1 MDIKK
6 LLVGINVDFFWF
18 FLLACFLS
26 YTCWNCW
33 FSKHLGADFN
43 RNFLICRT
51 VCSLGITICCHL
63 IVFFVSRYDVWI
75 RPVPPE
81 PQKGLVVGRCELLK
95 NLISVP
101 FIGAFAYAVYR
112 KMKWNSFEEKYLTGN
127 PDAVSSATI
136 RNDQSLRRKWNK
148 AGFLG

>member
-1 MDIKK
+1 
-6 LLVGINVDFFWF
+6 
-18 FLLACFLS
+18 
-26 YTCWNCW
+26 
-33 FSKHLGADFN
+33 
-43 RNFLICRT
+43 
-51 VCSLGITICCHL
+51 
-63 IVFFVSRYDVWI
+63 
-75 RPVPPE
+75 
-81 PQKGLVVGRCELLK
+81 LK